1 MAEIRGTNY
10 ASRNKDVLVITL
22 GSEDDS
28 FDLKILPPTVDI
40 NKGLVEVAGWLADA
54 ADGTIDYDSFDMDEC
69 LALVANAMSNN
80 TDMRRITCD
89 YLNGIGFDMSD
100 IGDFLGL
107 YVFFVTEL
115 MKGKN

>member
-1 MAEIRGTNY
+1 MAEIRGTDYSN
-10 ASRNKDVLVITL
+10 RNKDVLVVTL
-22 GSEDDS
+22 GSENDS

-40 NKGLVEVAGWLADA
+40 NKGLVKVAGWLAEA
-54 ADGTIDYDSFDMDEC
+54 ADGTLDYDSFDMEEC
-69 LALVANAMSNN
+69 LHLVATAMSNN
-80 TDMRRITCD
+80 TDMRRITAD

-107 YVFFVTEL
+107 YLFFVTEL